1 MSGFM
6 RQLKQNNEQS
16 FKSRFKQPIKYNQG
30 SAVSLYSAINKVNPQ
45 RCHGNTRQVINSPN
59 YPRSINKLDARSCD
73 RTCDTSLTHYKRNNL
88 SNRNLIDNRI
98 SARSHK
104 ISNNDDLCCKKNI
117 LKQYQGNGDLIDQ
130 IKSDNLKRNTLIKP
144 INKCSSDDNGCGYSH
159 YSRSEIL
166 KQCKNNLKEG
176 RSVDC
181 NECNN
186 NRTVYESMNQYKR
199 CNTVKN
205 INTLDSSEY
214 IRLYRSCLVSDNNK
228 PTQKV
233 DGDRCDNVT
242 NCVNNCN

>member
-16 FKSRFKQPIKYNQG
+16 FKSKFKQSIKYNQG

-98 SARSHK
+98 SARS
-104 ISNNDDLCCKKNI
+104 NLCCKKKNI
-117 LKQYQGNGDLIDQ
+117 LKQYQGNSDLIDQ

-144 INKCSSDDNGCGYSH
+144 INKCSSDDIGCGYSH
-159 YSRSEIL
+159 YSKAEIL
-166 KQCKNNLKEG
+166 KQCKNNLNEG

-186 NRTVYESMNQYKR
+186 KRTVYESMNQYKR

-214 IRLYRSCLVSDNNK
+214 ISLYRSCLVSDNNK
-228 PTQKV
+228 PTQKD
-233 DGDRCDNVT
+233 DGTRCEAT